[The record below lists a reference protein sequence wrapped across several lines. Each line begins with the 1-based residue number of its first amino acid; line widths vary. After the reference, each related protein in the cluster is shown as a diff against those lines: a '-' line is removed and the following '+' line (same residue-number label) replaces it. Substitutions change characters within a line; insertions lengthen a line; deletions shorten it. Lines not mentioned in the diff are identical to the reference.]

1 MALLEMSLNIQE
13 TEATGRKR
21 SHDEFAGESV
31 KVEGSEDSKMQTSSQ
46 PEGECCAYHY
56 VLTMAEMLTFY
67 SSTFHRCHRQPV
79 YPSGDTRSHRGRQ

>member
-31 KVEGSEDSKMQTSSQ
+31 KVEDSEDTKMQTCSQ
-46 PEGECCAYHY
+46 PEGECSAYHDT
-56 VLTMAEMLTFY
+56 LTIIQILT
-67 SSTFHRCHRQPV
+67 
-79 YPSGDTRSHRGRQ
+79 

>member
-31 KVEGSEDSKMQTSSQ
+31 KEDSEDTKMQTCSQ
-46 PEGECCAYHY
+46 AEGECSAYHY
-56 VLTMAEMLTFY
+56 TLALVQILT
-67 SSTFHRCHRQPV
+67 
-79 YPSGDTRSHRGRQ
+79 